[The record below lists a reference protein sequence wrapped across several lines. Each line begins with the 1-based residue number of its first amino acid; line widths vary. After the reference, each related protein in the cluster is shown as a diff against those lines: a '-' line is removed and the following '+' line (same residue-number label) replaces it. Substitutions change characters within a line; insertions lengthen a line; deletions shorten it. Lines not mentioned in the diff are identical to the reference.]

1 MNPQRRGNPYA
12 CDCLLVTERRIRQTT
27 LAVHAAVA
35 AQEAGEH
42 VILIDTD
49 PQGSAQAWARVRK
62 APAPMIERSTP
73 ATLTHTIQAA
83 QKNGAT
89 LIVIDSP
96 PHFRPG
102 VDILAGAA
110 DFLLI
115 PCRPSAFDL
124 AAIANS
130 AQIAKAAKKPSA
142 FILNACEPRAPEV
155 DKAKEFLRP
164 HSFPIAPVNIGNRR
178 AFSRAIITGS
188 AVTEFEPKGKAA
200 QEITELWQ
208 WIAKQIGKHHGK
220 R

>member
-1 MNPQRRGNPYA
+1 MHLIAFLSQKGGSGK
-12 CDCLLVTERRIRQTT
+12 TT

-35 AQEAGEH
+35 AHEAGER

-49 PQGSAQAWARVRK
+49 PQGSAQAWAKVRK
-62 APAPMIERSTP
+62 APAPTIERSTP
-73 ATLTHTIQAA
+73 STLTHTIQAA

-102 VDILAGAA
+102 VDILASAA

-124 AAIANS
+124 AAIVNS

-142 FILNACEPRAPEV
+142 FILNACEARAPEV

-208 WIAKQIGKHHGK
+208 WIAKQIGKQHGK
-220 R
+220 K

>member
-1 MNPQRRGNPYA
+1 MHVIAFLSQKGGSA
-12 CDCLLVTERRIRQTT
+12 KTT
-27 LAVHAAVA
+27 LAVPAAVA
-35 AQEAGEH
+35 AQEAGER

-62 APAPMIERSTP
+62 APAPTVERSTP
-73 ATLTHTIQAA
+73 SILPHTIQAA

-102 VDILAGAA
+102 VDILASTA

-142 FILNACEPRAPEV
+142 FILQCLRASRPR
-155 DKAKEFLRP
+155 
-164 HSFPIAPVNIGNRR
+164 SG
-178 AFSRAIITGS
+178 
-188 AVTEFEPKGKAA
+188 
-200 QEITELWQ
+200 
-208 WIAKQIGKHHGK
+208 
-220 R
+220 